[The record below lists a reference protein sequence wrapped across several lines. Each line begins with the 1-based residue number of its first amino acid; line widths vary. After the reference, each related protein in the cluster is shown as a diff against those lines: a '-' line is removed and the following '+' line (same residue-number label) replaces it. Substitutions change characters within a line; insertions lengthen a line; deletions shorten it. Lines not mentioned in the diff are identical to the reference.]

1 MTRRPPSAHCRAP
14 TVDCRLPTAHCRLT
28 TGDRRLPTADYRLP
42 TGDWRLTTIA
52 FTLSLL
58 AAACASAPPAPAVT
72 APSGPSFA
80 QKMAWILRLEDQR
93 MLSVSAP
100 APAPSPTVAAGRGQR
115 PLPAAAPPPPPIDLT
130 RMLSDNEARI
140 RRRAALAIGHVG
152 LADGVTPLVGVLTDP
167 DPEVRQMAAFALG
180 LLGDRR
186 ARDPLVGALADPSP
200 IVQGSA
206 AEALGLIGDATV
218 ADALA
223 TLVGQV
229 VQSGALAPP
238 PDEGD
243 DARRDTPTAA
253 CRLALYA
260 LVRLKAYP
268 QLAAAVL
275 DGNGQ
280 PKVRW
285 WPLAYALQ
293 RLEDKR
299 ALPALL
305 TLAKDANPYTR
316 AFAVKGLAALKDRS
330 ALPVLLPLM
339 SSGERSVLVETV
351 RALGRIGDP
360 SAVQP
365 LLRIMRDA
373 AADPQVRLE
382 AVSAIGSLH
391 HPEVGDA
398 LLDVLA
404 DLSPAIRAAALR
416 SLAAFNGESF
426 VTVLS
431 GLDPDPHWNV
441 RAALA
446 TVLGTLPPENGLPR
460 LQAMIS
466 DADQRVIPFA
476 IASLVKLKVPTAA
489 ALLIERLKAD
499 DPVVRAAAADGLGEL
514 KPADG
519 AAALA
524 EAYAFGQRDAMYGA
538 RTAALAA
545 IAKYG
550 AAAATPVLRRAF
562 ADKDWAVRV
571 RAAMLLKQ
579 LDPAAGADADAQI
592 RPAPT
597 TIAPDAYATVRIGDP
612 PVSTQVYLD
621 TDRGTIQIELAV
633 LDAPLTVE
641 NFITLARKGYFNGLS
656 VHRVVPGFVVQDG
669 DPRGDG
675 EGGPGYSIRDELN
688 ERPYLRGTVGMA
700 LDPWP
705 DTGGSQYFITHS
717 PQPHL
722 DAKYTVF
729 GRVIA
734 GMDVVDRIQQWDVIR
749 QVRVWDGVAMT
760 GR

>member
-1 MTRRPPSAHCRAP
+1 MMRRPPN
-14 TVDCRLPTAHCRLT
+14 
-28 TGDRRLPTADYRLP
+28 ADPRP
-42 TGDWRLTTIA
+42 KTIDWRRNVRNRQLTSAAIA
-52 FTLSLL
+52 ISLL
-58 AAACASAPPAPAVT
+58 AAACASAPPAAAVVK
-72 APSGPSFA
+72 APIGPSFE
-80 QKMAWILRLEDQR
+80 QKMAWMLSLEDRR
-93 MLSVSAP
+93 MLRDP
-100 APAPSPTVAAGRGQR
+100 APPPVSPPPVAAGRGQK
-115 PLPAAAPPPPPIDLT
+115 PVPAAAPPPTPPDLT
-130 RMLSDNEARI
+130 RMVGDSEARI
-140 RRRAALAIGHVG
+140 RRRAALAIGRVG
-152 LADGVTPLVGVLTDP
+152 LADGVPPLLGVLTDP

-186 ARDPLVGALADPSP
+186 ARDPLVGALTDPSP
-200 IVQGSA
+200 LVQGSA
-206 AEALGLIGDATV
+206 AEALGLLGDATA
-218 ADALA
+218 ADAISA
-223 TLVGQV
+223 IVARV
-229 VQSGALAPP
+229 VQSGALAQP
-238 PDEGD
+238 PDDAD

-253 CRLALYA
+253 CRLALFA

-275 DGNGQ
+275 DVGGQ
-280 PKVRW
+280 PKAHW
-285 WPLAYALQ
+285 WPVAFALQ

-305 TLAKDANPYTR
+305 TLARDANPYTR

-351 RALGRIGDP
+351 RALGRIADP

-365 LLRIMRDA
+365 LLKVIADA
-373 AADPQVRLE
+373 AADPHVRLE
-382 AVSAIGSLH
+382 AVSAIASLH
-391 HPEVGDA
+391 QTEVADV

-404 DLSPAIRAAALR
+404 DPSPAMRAAALR
-416 SLAAFNGESF
+416 SLAAFDPENF

-431 GLDPDPHWNV
+431 ALDPDPHWSV

-446 TVLGTLPPENGLPR
+446 TVLGTLPPEHGLPR
-460 LQAMIS
+460 LQAMLA
-466 DADQRVIPFA
+466 DADQRVVPFA
-476 IASLVKLKVPTAA
+476 IAALVKLKVPTAA
-489 ALLIERLKAD
+489 ALLIERLKAE
-499 DPVVRAAAADGLGEL
+499 DPVVRAAAAEGLGEL
-514 KPADG
+514 KPAGG
-519 AAALA
+519 AAALT
-524 EAYAFGQRDAMYGA
+524 EAYGFGQRDAMYGA
-538 RTAALAA
+538 RAAALAA

-550 AAAATPVLRRAF
+550 AAAATPVLRSAF

-579 LDPAAGADADAQI
+579 LDPAASADADTQV

-597 TIAPDAYATVRIGDP
+597 TLAPAAYATVRIGNP
-612 PVSTQVYLD
+612 PVSTHVYLD
-621 TDRGTIQIELAV
+621 TDRGTIQIEMAV

-656 VHRVVPGFVVQDG
+656 VHRVVPDFVVQDG

-688 ERPYLRGTVGMA
+688 ELPYLRGTVGMA

-722 DAKYTVF
+722 DAKYTAF

-734 GMDVVDRIQQWDVIR
+734 GMDVVDKLQQWDVIR

-760 GR
+760 SR